1 MTEVLDEEESD
12 AAQAEF
18 YGVPVLEIR
27 KILGRKEN
35 KQHRILEKKG
45 DKAVSRVVDQEEF
58 DDLNTPKFHEEKESD
73 SKYKKTGMHGNW
85 MKRIY
90 GK

>member
-1 MTEVLDEEESD
+1 MIEVLNEEESD

-18 YGVPVLEIR
+18 YGEPVSEIR
-27 KILGRKEN
+27 KLLGRKEN
-35 KQHRILEKKG
+35 RQHRILEKKG
-45 DKAVSRVVDQEEF
+45 DIVVSRVVDQEEF
-58 DDLNTPKFHEEKESD
+58 DDLNTPKFTEVKESD
-73 SKYKKTGMHGNW
+73 FKYKKSGMHGGW

>member
-1 MTEVLDEEESD
+1 MTEILSEEESD
-12 AAQAEF
+12 IAQAEF
-18 YGVPVLEIR
+18 YGVPLSEIR
-27 KILGRKEN
+27 KLLGRKE
-35 KQHRILEKKG
+35 KRQHLILEKKG

-58 DDLNTPKFHEEKESD
+58 DELNTPKFYEEKESD
-73 SKYKKTGMHGNW
+73 SKYKKSGMHGNW

>member
-1 MTEVLDEEESD
+1 MTEILNEEELD

-18 YGVPVLEIR
+18 YGVPISEIR
-27 KILGRKEN
+27 KPINRKEN
-35 KQHRILEKKG
+35 RQHRILEKKG

-58 DDLNTPKFHEEKESD
+58 DDLNTPKFYEEKESD
-73 SKYKKTGMHGNW
+73 SKYKKSRMNGNW
-85 MKRIY
+85 MKKIY